1 VRLTDSG
8 NTRSKQ
14 ILVMPTEPLTNL
26 EWLPG
31 ELLSGLECSKFQ
43 LDFRYE
49 TRIKNIKNV
58 TRSRDSRSAN
68 SIETR

>member
-1 VRLTDSG
+1 MKNVRLTDSG

-31 ELLSGLECSKFQ
+31 ELLSGLECSKAWLIYQ
-43 LDFRYE
+43 ACL
-49 TRIKNIKNV
+49 
-58 TRSRDSRSAN
+58 
-68 SIETR
+68 